1 MCFRPQKKQVAQLP
15 LKMLSPKIVGNYLNA
30 SMSSVART
38 TVLCPSVYYIIIQFE
53 ATRVTQPTVAQS
65 VPTELRYLVR
75 CVVF

>member
-15 LKMLSPKIVGNYLNA
+15 LKMLSPEIVGNYLNA

-38 TVLCPSVYYIIIQFE
+38 TVLYPSVYYIIIQFE
-53 ATRVTQPTVAQS
+53 AIRVTQPTVAQS